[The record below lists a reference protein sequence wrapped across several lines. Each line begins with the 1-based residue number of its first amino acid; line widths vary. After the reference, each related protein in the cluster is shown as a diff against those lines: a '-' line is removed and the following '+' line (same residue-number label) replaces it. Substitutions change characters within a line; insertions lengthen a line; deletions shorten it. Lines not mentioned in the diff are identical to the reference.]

1 MVNLVNLVTWK
12 GSLQINTDTLMGLTL
27 EFQVISVT
35 AS

>member
-12 GSLQINTDTLMGLTL
+12 DSLQINTDTLMGLTL